1 MFVVYQNQTCNEKTK
16 YLYSLKYICYH
27 LIFRHSNSTQVIK
40 IEEVLPQILKGI
52 LQN

>member
-1 MFVVYQNQTCNEKTK
+1 MFVVYQKQTCNEKTK
-16 YLYSLKYICYH
+16 YLYGLKYICYH

-40 IEEVLPQILKGI
+40 IEEVSLQTFKGI